1 MSTRLPD
8 AGLVAWWTTAW
19 LRGHVVADQVLDAL
33 RWMGVDG
40 GWTALLADLRA
51 AGATGVGIALPV
63 EGDPLGLGGPPAF
76 NALALESGSALVAGE
91 AGLGLWQD
99 EVDASTWWR
108 RAEAAP
114 RSVPDVGEADRGLRL
129 ALTTT
134 ANALADLD
142 VARWRPEVADEL
154 MDLRRPALRPPPR
167 GVPPAC
173 AQLAAGGARAAR
185 IVALAMDD
193 DGGAVSASEVEV
205 RRAALLPLERASRR
219 ALVAACSPEAW
230 PPS

>member
-1 MSTRLPD
+1 VSTRLPD
-8 AGLVAWWTTAW
+8 AGLVAWWVTAW
-19 LRGHVVADQVLDAL
+19 LRGRVVTDHVLDAL

-40 GWTALLADLRA
+40 GWTEVLGDLRMG
-51 AGATGVGIALPV
+51 GATGVGIALPID
-63 EGDPLGLGGPPAF
+63 GDPLGLGGPPAF
-76 NALALESGSALVAGE
+76 NALALETGSALVAGE
-91 AGLGLWQD
+91 AGLGWWPD

-114 RSVPDVGEADRGLRL
+114 RSVPDIGEADRELRH

-134 ANALADLD
+134 ATALADLG

-154 MDLRRPALRPPPR
+154 MDLRRPALKPPPP
-167 GVPPAC
+167 GVPPAS
-173 AQLAAGGARAAR
+173 AQLAASGARAAR
-185 IVALAMDD
+185 IVALALDD
-193 DGGAVSASEVEV
+193 DGGAVSASEIGV
-205 RRAALLPLERASRR
+205 RREALLPLERASRR